1 MPAPAPRT
9 YSRYSQDAAR
19 LLGQLIQHGRKQR
32 HWTAEELAGRAG
44 ISRST
49 LRRIENGDLRCE
61 IGIVFELAALV
72 GVSLFDQDSQSIG
85 LQTDRL
91 HDKIQLLPK
100 RIRKNKEPVDDDF

>member
-1 MPAPAPRT
+1 MKTPTART

-19 LLGQLIQHGRKQR
+19 LFGHLIEHGRKQR

-61 IGIVFELAALV
+61 IGIVFEVSTLV
-72 GVSLFDQDSQSIG
+72 GVSLFGQDSQSIG
-85 LQTDRL
+85 PQTHRL
-91 HDKIQLLPK
+91 EERLQLLPK
-100 RIRKNKEPVDDDF
+100 RIRKNEEPIDDDF